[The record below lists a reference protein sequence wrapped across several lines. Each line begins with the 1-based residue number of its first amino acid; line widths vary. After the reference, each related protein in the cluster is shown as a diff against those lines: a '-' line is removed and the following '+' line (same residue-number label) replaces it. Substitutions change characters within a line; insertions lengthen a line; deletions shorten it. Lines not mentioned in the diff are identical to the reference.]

1 MRLHVLRQET
11 ARRRFI
17 LNTASLLPA
26 SLLPAALIAPA
37 HAADEKSAVFSGG
50 AACYLQPFFDE
61 IRYKGVTRTEVGRV
75 DDAANTRALR
85 VFYNP
90 DKCSY
95 KALLGVYWRH
105 VDPTRATQFPLD
117 ASEEGD
123 AFRTVVWVSNDEERK
138 LAEQSRKVMEAAEV
152 YGKNKKFLTEI
163 LDAQPFTPT
172 PDDGQDLYTAD
183 AKAYQKAIKK
193 SGRAKFFEKTYEPI
207 TTTACEEKTCGYVYF
222 PFVAA
227 SVSAFARGDGVMGST
242 TTRAR
247 DRRAKTHAGAPP
259 RTGAWGSC
267 RGRGSNVCVE
277 VLGVHARG

>member
-1 MRLHVLRQET
+1 MMHWRLVATVLAT
-11 ARRRFI
+11 AEAIRHRTTPRRRF
-17 LNTASLLPA
+17 LHSTAW
-26 SLLPAALIAPA
+26 LPAALVVPPS

-105 VDPTRATQFPLD
+105 VDPTRPTQFPLD

-123 AFRTVVWVSNDEERK
+123 AFRTVVWVADADERK

-163 LDAQPFTPT
+163 ADARPFTPT

-222 PFVAA
+222 PCSAENGCMGI
-227 SVSAFARGDGVMGST
+227 VSGT
-242 TTRAR
+242 
-247 DRRAKTHAGAPP
+247 
-259 RTGAWGSC
+259 W
-267 RGRGSNVCVE
+267 
-277 VLGVHARG
+277 

>member
-1 MRLHVLRQET
+1 MMHWRLVATVLAT
-11 ARRRFI
+11 AEAIRHRTTPRRRF
-17 LNTASLLPA
+17 LHSTAW
-26 SLLPAALIAPA
+26 LPAALVVPPT
-37 HAADEKSAVFSGG
+37 HAAEEKSAVFSGG

-61 IRYKGVTRTEVGRV
+61 IRYKGVTRTEVGRI

-123 AFRTVVWVSNDEERK
+123 AFRTVIWVSNDEERK

-163 LDAQPFTPT
+163 LDEKPFTPT
-172 PDDGQDLYTAD
+172 PEDGQDLYTAD

-222 PFVAA
+222 PCSAENGCMGI
-227 SVSAFARGDGVMGST
+227 VSGQ
-242 TTRAR
+242 
-247 DRRAKTHAGAPP
+247 
-259 RTGAWGSC
+259 W
-267 RGRGSNVCVE
+267 
-277 VLGVHARG
+277 

>member
-1 MRLHVLRQET
+1 MRCRRFTALLATAHAIRHET
-11 ARRRFI
+11 ARRRF
-17 LNTASLLPA
+17 LQSTA

-61 IRYKGVTRTEVGRV
+61 IRYKGVTRTEVGRI

-117 ASEEGD
+117 SSEEGD
-123 AFRTVVWVSNDEERK
+123 AFRTVIWVADAEERK
-138 LAEQSRKVMEAAEV
+138 LAEQSRKIMESAEV
-152 YGKNKKFLTEI
+152 YGKNRKFLTEI
-163 LDAQPFTPT
+163 LDERPFTPT

-222 PFVAA
+222 PCSAENGCMGI
-227 SVSAFARGDGVMGST
+227 VS
-242 TTRAR
+242 
-247 DRRAKTHAGAPP
+247 
-259 RTGAWGSC
+259 
-267 RGRGSNVCVE
+267 GRW
-277 VLGVHARG
+277 

>member
-1 MRLHVLRQET
+1 MRCRLRFT
-11 ARRRFI
+11 ALLATVNAIRHHTGRRRF
-17 LNTASLLPA
+17 LQSTASLLPA
-26 SLLPAALIAPA
+26 AMAPPPA

-50 AACYLQPFFDE
+50 AAPYLQPFFDE

-117 ASEEGD
+117 SSEEGD
-123 AFRTVVWVSNDEERK
+123 AFRTVIWVADAEERK
-138 LAEQSRKVMEAAEV
+138 LAEQSRKVMESAEV
-152 YGKNKKFLTEI
+152 YGKNRKFLTEI
-163 LDAQPFTPT
+163 LDEKPFTPT
-172 PDDGQDLYTAD
+172 PEDGQDLYTAD
-183 AKAYQKAIKK
+183 AKAYEKAIKK
-193 SGRAKFFEKTYEPI
+193 SGRAKFFEKTYEPV
-207 TTTACEEKTCGYVYF
+207 TTTACEERTCGYVYF

-227 SVSAFARGDGVMGST
+227 SVVWPSNA

-247 DRRAKTHAGAPP
+247 HRRAKTHAGAPP
-259 RTGAWGSC
+259 RTGAWESC
-267 RGRGSNVCVE
+267 RGGGNVCVE

>member
-1 MRLHVLRQET
+1 MRCRLLFSAVLASVHAIRHET
-11 ARRRFI
+11 ARRRF
-17 LNTASLLPA
+17 LQSTA

-61 IRYKGVTRTEVGRV
+61 IRYKGVTRTEVGRI
-75 DDAANTRALR
+75 DDAASTRALR

-95 KALLGVYWRH
+95 KNLLGVYWRH

-123 AFRTVVWVSNDEERK
+123 AFRTVVWVSNDDERK
-138 LAEQSRKVMEAAEV
+138 LAEQSRKVMETAEV

-163 LDAQPFTPT
+163 LDEKPFTPT
-172 PDDGQDLYTAD
+172 PEDGQDLYTAD

-222 PFVAA
+222 PCSAENGCMGI
-227 SVSAFARGDGVMGST
+227 VSGT
-242 TTRAR
+242 
-247 DRRAKTHAGAPP
+247 
-259 RTGAWGSC
+259 W
-267 RGRGSNVCVE
+267 
-277 VLGVHARG
+277 

>member
-1 MRLHVLRQET
+1 MKHWRRFAVVLAT
-11 ARRRFI
+11 AEAIRHRTTPRRRF
-17 LNTASLLPA
+17 LHSTAWLPA
-26 SLLPAALIAPA
+26 VLVAKPA
-37 HAADEKSAVFSGG
+37 HAAEEKSAVFSGG

-61 IRYKGVTRTEVGRV
+61 IRYKGVTRTEVGRI

-95 KALLGVYWRH
+95 KSLLGVYWRH
-105 VDPTRATQFPLD
+105 VDPTRPTQFPLD

-123 AFRTVVWVSNDEERK
+123 AFRTVIWVSNDEERK
-138 LAEQSRKVMEAAEV
+138 AAEQSRKVMEAAEV

-163 LDAQPFTPT
+163 LDEKPFTPI
-172 PDDGQDLYTAD
+172 PEDGQDIYKEN

-227 SVSAFARGDGVMGST
+227 SVLAFGRCDGVMGAPST
-242 TTRAR
+242 REHP
-247 DRRAKTHAGAPP
+247 RRCSAENGCM
-259 RTGAWGSC
+259 GIVS
-267 RGRGSNVCVE
+267 GRW
-277 VLGVHARG
+277 

>member
-1 MRLHVLRQET
+1 MRCRRFTAILATVHTMRVHAMRLHALRHET

-26 SLLPAALIAPA
+26 SLLPAAITPAPA
-37 HAADEKSAVFSGG
+37 RAADEKSAVFSGG

-123 AFRTVVWVSNDEERK
+123 AFRTVIWVADAEERK
-138 LAEQSRKVMEAAEV
+138 LAEQSRKVMESAEV
-152 YGKNKKFLTEI
+152 YGKNRKFLTEI
-163 LDAQPFTPT
+163 LDEKPFTPT
-172 PDDGQDLYTAD
+172 PEDGQDLYTAD
-183 AKAYQKAIKK
+183 AKAYEKAIKK
-193 SGRAKFFEKTYEPI
+193 SGRAKFFEKTYEPV
-207 TTTACEEKTCGYVYF
+207 TTTACEERTCGYVYF
-222 PFVAA
+222 PCSAENGCMGI
-227 SVSAFARGDGVMGST
+227 VS
-242 TTRAR
+242 
-247 DRRAKTHAGAPP
+247 
-259 RTGAWGSC
+259 
-267 RGRGSNVCVE
+267 GRW
-277 VLGVHARG
+277 

>member
-1 MRLHVLRQET
+1 MRCKLRFAALLATVHAIRHET
-11 ARRRFI
+11 ARRRFL

-26 SLLPAALIAPA
+26 SLLPATLAPTPA
-37 HAADEKSAVFSGG
+37 RAADEKSAIFSGG

-123 AFRTVVWVSNDEERK
+123 AQCMNQIARWRVGV
-138 LAEQSRKVMEAAEV
+138 
-152 YGKNKKFLTEI
+152 GLTARFSQH
-163 LDAQPFTPT
+163 D
-172 PDDGQDLYTAD
+172 
-183 AKAYQKAIKK
+183 
-193 SGRAKFFEKTYEPI
+193 R
-207 TTTACEEKTCGYVYF
+207 V
-222 PFVAA
+222 VAA
-227 SVSAFARGDGVMGST
+227 QVMRSG
-242 TTRAR
+242 
-247 DRRAKTHAGAPP
+247 
-259 RTGAWGSC
+259 
-267 RGRGSNVCVE
+267 
-277 VLGVHARG
+277 L

>member
-1 MRLHVLRQET
+1 MLCRLRFTALLATANAIRHQT
-11 ARRRFI
+11 ARRRF
-17 LNTASLLPA
+17 LQGTA
-26 SLLPAALIAPA
+26 SLLPAALVVPPT

-75 DDAANTRALR
+75 DDAASTRALR

-90 DKCSY
+90 EKCSY
-95 KALLGVYWRH
+95 KSLLGVYWRH
-105 VDPTRATQFPLD
+105 VDPTRPTQFPLD
-117 ASEEGD
+117 SSEEGD
-123 AFRTVVWVSNDEERK
+123 AFRTVIWVSNDEERK

-163 LDAQPFTPT
+163 LDVKPFTPT

-222 PFVAA
+222 PCSAENGCMGI
-227 SVSAFARGDGVMGST
+227 VSGT
-242 TTRAR
+242 
-247 DRRAKTHAGAPP
+247 
-259 RTGAWGSC
+259 W
-267 RGRGSNVCVE
+267 
-277 VLGVHARG
+277 

>member
-1 MRLHVLRQET
+1 MDDTNLWAGLGEDNDVNLTMAKEQESINSWGNNLLAVGGELH
-11 ARRRFI
+11 
-17 LNTASLLPA
+17 
-26 SLLPAALIAPA
+26 
-37 HAADEKSAVFSGG
+37 
-50 AACYLQPFFDE
+50 
-61 IRYKGVTRTEVGRV
+61 
-75 DDAANTRALR
+75 
-85 VFYNP
+85 P

-123 AFRTVVWVSNDEERK
+123 AFRTVIWVADADERK

-163 LDAQPFTPT
+163 SDAQSFTPT
-172 PDDGQDLYTAD
+172 PEDGQDLYTAD

-222 PFVAA
+222 PCSAENGCMGI
-227 SVSAFARGDGVMGST
+227 VSGT
-242 TTRAR
+242 
-247 DRRAKTHAGAPP
+247 
-259 RTGAWGSC
+259 W
-267 RGRGSNVCVE
+267 
-277 VLGVHARG
+277 

>member
-1 MRLHVLRQET
+1 MR
-11 ARRRFI
+11 
-17 LNTASLLPA
+17 S
-26 SLLPAALIAPA
+26 ALIKLL
-37 HAADEKSAVFSGG
+37 D
-50 AACYLQPFFDE
+50 
-61 IRYKGVTRTEVGRV
+61 GVRCGSHRSIQLSPHT
-75 DDAANTRALR
+75 
-85 VFYNP
+85 
-90 DKCSY
+90 
-95 KALLGVYWRH
+95 
-105 VDPTRATQFPLD
+105 
-117 ASEEGD
+117 GD

-163 LDAQPFTPT
+163 LDEKPFTPT

-227 SVSAFARGDGVMGST
+227 SFLGLRTRRWRHGTGVALEAVDA

-247 DRRAKTHAGAPP
+247 HPSTRENPRRCSAENGCMGIVSGT
-259 RTGAWGSC
+259 W
-267 RGRGSNVCVE
+267 
-277 VLGVHARG
+277 

>member
-1 MRLHVLRQET
+1 MRCRRFTAILATVHAMRVHAMRVHALRQET

-123 AFRTVVWVSNDEERK
+123 AFRTVIWVADADERK

-163 LDAQPFTPT
+163 ADAQPFTPT

-222 PFVAA
+222 PCSAENGCMGI
-227 SVSAFARGDGVMGST
+227 VSGQ
-242 TTRAR
+242 
-247 DRRAKTHAGAPP
+247 
-259 RTGAWGSC
+259 W
-267 RGRGSNVCVE
+267 
-277 VLGVHARG
+277 